1 MARSPR
7 RTQRS
12 GPRIGLA
19 LAGGGP
25 IGAIYEI
32 GALCALED
40 AIDGLD
46 FTQVG
51 DYVGVSAGAFIA
63 AALANGLTPRAM
75 CAAFIENVGGD
86 ESVIDPGLFTQ
97 PAWGEY
103 ARRMAMAPAVTAGAA
118 WQWMWGRGSLAGWMS
133 DIGRLLPN
141 GFFDNAPL
149 ERHLRQLFS
158 SAGRSNDFRRLKQ
171 RLVVVATDLDTGEAA
186 PFGLPGWDD
195 VPISQAV
202 IASAALPGLYPPVD
216 IGGRHY
222 VDGALKKTVHA
233 SVLLERGLDL
243 LICLNPLVPF
253 DATRPGKQSHQPA
266 GTGIPRL
273 DHAGLPALLSQTF
286 RSLIHSRLELG
297 MKGYERSHPDCDI
310 VLFEPD
316 HWDAEM
322 FHAGTFSYAMRRRL
336 ASHAFQQTRRM
347 LRERADELTPT
358 LARHGLRLCEDR
370 LHEPRQLLADP
381 AATEHAGDAL
391 LRRTHGTLDRLER
404 WLTAQAR

>member
-1 MARSPR
+1 MARPTRRRPPR
-7 RTQRS
+7 

-40 AIDGLD
+40 SVEGLS
-46 FTQVG
+46 FTGV
-51 DYVGVSAGAFIA
+51 DHFVGVSAGAFIA

-97 PAWGEY
+97 PAWNEY
-103 ARRMAMAPAVTAGAA
+103 VRRMAMAPLVTASAA
-118 WQWMWGRGSLAGWMS
+118 WQWMLGRGSLAGWMS
-133 DIGRLLPN
+133 DVGRLLPN

-158 SAGRSNDFRRLKQ
+158 APGRSNDFRDLGQ
-171 RLVVVATDLDTGEAA
+171 RLVVVATDLDTGDAA
-186 PFGLPGWDD
+186 PFGQPGWDE

-202 IASAALPGLYPPVD
+202 IASAALPGLYPPVE

-253 DATRPGKQSHQPA
+253 DATHDPGKGRHPTA
-266 GTGIPRL
+266 GAIPRL
-273 DHAGLPALLSQTF
+273 EQGGLPALLSQTF

-310 VLFEPD
+310 LLFEPD
-316 HWDAEM
+316 HGDAEM
-322 FHAGTFSYAMRRRL
+322 FHAGTFSYSMRRRL
-336 ASHAFQQTRRM
+336 ASHAFQQTRQM
-347 LRERADELTPT
+347 LRERAAELGPT
-358 LARHGLRLCEDR
+358 LARHGLRLNEDR
-370 LHEPRQLLADP
+370 LHEPRQLLASDSPP
-381 AATEHAGDAL
+381 APRGKAL
-391 LRRTHGTLDRLER
+391 VARTHRTLDRLER
-404 WLTAQAR
+404 WVSRR